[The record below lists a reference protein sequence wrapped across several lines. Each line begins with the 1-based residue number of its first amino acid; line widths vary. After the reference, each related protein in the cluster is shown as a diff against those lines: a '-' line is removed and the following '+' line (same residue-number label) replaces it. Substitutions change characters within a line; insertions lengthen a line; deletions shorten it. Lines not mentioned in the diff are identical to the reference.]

1 MKNYEH
7 PILRMAAL
15 SAICLVAGLG
25 CASSQPSRELLAARS
40 AYDTAEDGDASRLAP
55 DRVYEA
61 RKALISAEREHD
73 ENPGD
78 IREQNLA
85 YIALRLSEGAVAQAR
100 LVRAQQELNA
110 QNARFEDVRRVAAER
125 ELSTTKEQLSQEM
138 FESTELQKNL
148 SETEKKLAV
157 EKGARAIAEADK
169 AQLQAALNE
178 LSKLRTSDRGVTVS
192 LSGSVLF
199 ATGQSALLPTAQR
212 VLDEVAVALIEQAPE
227 RTIVIEGHTD
237 AMGSDEANQLLSQ
250 ARAEAVRSY
259 LVGRGVHPA
268 RIKAVG
274 RGETMPIASN
284 DKAETR
290 AQNRRVEIKI
300 SERRAREIE

>member
-1 MKNYEH
+1 MKKQS
-7 PILRMAAL
+7 ILRVVAV
-15 SAICLVAGLG
+15 SAISLAAGLG

-61 RKALISAEREHD
+61 RKALIRAEREHD
-73 ENPGD
+73 ENPGG

-85 YIALRLSEGAVAQAR
+85 YIALRLSEGAIAQAH
-100 LVRAQQELNA
+100 LVRAQQSLNT
-110 QNARFEDVRRVAAER
+110 QNDRFEDVRRVAAER
-125 ELSTTKEQLSQEM
+125 ELAATKEQLSQEM
-138 FESTELQKNL
+138 YESTELQKKM
-148 SETEKKLAV
+148 SETEVKLAR
-157 EKGARAIAEADK
+157 EQGARAVAEADK

-178 LSKLRTSDRGVTVS
+178 LSKLRTTDRAVTVS
-192 LSGSVLF
+192 LSGAVLF
-199 ATGQSALLPTAQR
+199 ATGQSALLPSARR
-212 VLDEVAVALIEQAPE
+212 VLDEVATALIEQAPE

-237 AMGSDEANQLLSQ
+237 SVGSDQANQLLSQ

-259 LVGRGVHPA
+259 LVARGVHPA
-268 RIKAVG
+268 RVKAIG
-274 RGETMPIASN
+274 HGESMPVASN

-300 SERRAREIE
+300 SERPPREIE